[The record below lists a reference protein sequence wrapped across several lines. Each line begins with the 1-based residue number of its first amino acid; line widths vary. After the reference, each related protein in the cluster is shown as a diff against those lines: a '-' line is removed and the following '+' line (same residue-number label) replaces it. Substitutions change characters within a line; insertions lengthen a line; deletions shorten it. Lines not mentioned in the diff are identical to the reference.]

1 MSCAAI
7 GQNFSSLSNV
17 GERTGRTHLARI
29 FLTHIPDMLRNY
41 YGERAVAAL
50 RELGEV
56 RINDTGRVLDAEGL
70 AAAARGCE
78 IVVSDRQTPGP
89 AAFFR
94 NAPDLAAFLRCAVD
108 IRNVDVEAA
117 SASGVLVTHA
127 TPGFVASVAEMTIGF
142 MVDLARNI
150 SDAVRAY
157 RQGRAPEARMGRQL
171 RGATLG
177 IIGYGAIGQYLAPL
191 GVALGMTVLVTDP
204 HKEISVPGVRQVD
217 FATLLAESDFVVC
230 LAVATEETENLMNA
244 AAFAQMKPS
253 AFFINMSRGNL
264 VDEAA
269 LAHALDEKRIAGAAI
284 DVGRAAD
291 QMPSLGLAARPDVL
305 ATPHAAG
312 LTPQAIEHQAFD
324 TVRQVA
330 ELVAGRMPPH
340 AVNPDAATR
349 LARLRKA

>member
-1 MSCAAI
+1 
-7 GQNFSSLSNV
+7 
-17 GERTGRTHLARI
+17 
-29 FLTHIPDMLRNY
+29 MLRNY

-56 RINDTGRVLDAEGL
+56 RVNDAGRVLDAEAL

-94 NAPDLAAFLRCAVD
+94 NAPDLVAFLRCAVD

-117 SASGVLVTHA
+117 SAAGILVTHA
-127 TPGFVASVAEMTIGF
+127 TPGFAASVAEMTIGF
-142 MVDLARNI
+142 MVDLARDI
-150 SDAVRAY
+150 SDSVLVY
-157 RQGRAPEARMGRQL
+157 RQGRAPAARTGLEL

-177 IIGYGAIGQYLAPL
+177 IIGYGVIGQYLAPL
-191 GVALGMTVLVTDP
+191 GVALGMTVLVADP
-204 HKEISVPGVRQVD
+204 HKQVSEPGLRQVA
-217 FATLLAESDFVVC
+217 FEALLAEADFVVC
-230 LAVATEETENLMNA
+230 LAVATEATENLMNA
-244 AAFAQMKPS
+244 AAFARMKPG

-269 LAHALDEKRIAGAAI
+269 LARALDERRIAGAAM

-291 QMPSLGLAARPDVL
+291 QMPPLTLAARPDVI

-330 ELVAGRMPPH
+330 ELVAGRLPPH
-340 AVNPDAATR
+340 AVNAEAATR